1 MDVVIELV
9 SWAGGLLSDHT
20 LMGVVVGAL
29 SSIGTTVL
37 VNRGNSAIQRENRR
51 YGARLELIKDELEEL
66 VQLQEALQSWGRSY
80 VQDRLSLMRDGLY
93 ADNGNRLSKDEYSE
107 RLRADHATVSLL
119 ASRVGCEELRKQITE
134 AMRKSIALTNNVEEI
149 NRIMDTTI
157 VLLSECIERV
167 GQEIRL
173 KREELS
179 NLL

>member
-1 MDVVIELV
+1 MDVVIKLA
-9 SWAGGLLSDHT
+9 SWVGGLLSNHT
-20 LMGVVVGAL
+20 LMGVIVGAL

-37 VNRGNSAIQRENRR
+37 VNRGNSAVQRENRR
-51 YGARLELIKDELEEL
+51 YGSRLELIRGELEEL

-107 RLRADHATVSLL
+107 HLRADHAAVSLL
-119 ASRVGCEELRKQITE
+119 ASRVSCEELRGQITE
-134 AMRKSIALTNNVEEI
+134 MMQKSIALTNNVEEI
-149 NRIMDTTI
+149 NRIMDATI
-157 VLLSECIERV
+157 VLLSGCIERV

-179 NLL
+179 KLL